1 MADVR
6 YTLRPTYD
14 QSVFVNQTSGALS
27 NWDLGG
33 MLGYEF

>member
-1 MADVR
+1 MADLR

-14 QSVFVNQTSGALS
+14 QSIFVNQTSSALS
-27 NWDLGG
+27 NWDLGA